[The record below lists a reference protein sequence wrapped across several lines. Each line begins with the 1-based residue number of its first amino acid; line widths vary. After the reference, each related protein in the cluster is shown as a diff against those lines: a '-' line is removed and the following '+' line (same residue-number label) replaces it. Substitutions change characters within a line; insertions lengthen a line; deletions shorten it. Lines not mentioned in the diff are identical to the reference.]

1 MPTLRQKTI
10 RVPVNFGNVPLINNN
25 SLTSIGT
32 PTIYIPEN
40 GDSAVTFKSVMFFY
54 SWQDTATGG
63 GANGTRLQTITTSLQ
78 LFDASGPSS
87 VTINSYTPTTIINTN
102 ENQSMTFGPIDYT
115 SYFNTDTGWDLARTS
130 QVCDVRI
137 LMYTD
142 TGLTTDWQKIYGW
155 LDITYEY
162 DADAGTSR
170 IQTVCI
176 PYESYNTYTTTIST
190 EIGTLPQLTGLGGIL
205 NGYTDPVVRHRW
217 IEVKGNSYSSNA
229 DYYLKYSF
237 DADPLNDLPAMIGSL
252 SSGLY
257 ETYLIDA
264 SALDTS
270 TSHTFELGASNG
282 NRWPSII
289 VNEWLTFEFTTT
301 DTTRVLNY
309 IEVPLEFEAATGGT
323 TEDANSSF
331 FREISIP
338 EKNISQL
345 NCAAEVNYNSNAGP
359 YYPQIKAGTQAAYKQ
374 YFQHGSV
381 ICGANAFQ
389 HRIDSGSSAGAGIAL
404 QSGLNNLSL
413 FLYQTGNL
421 RTLSN
426 LSGVFKLLYLSDVST
441 SGIDNHTQTVKSIIR
456 QPEIKILAITTANT
470 TGWASNTASFYI
482 PNDDYYIQ
490 ASGLQYHIL
499 TTAPTMGINIKA
511 RILPGEG
518 VGEGYRSLYSDTYYA
533 DQELSYTPMYVRAR
547 DEFRRYPGDP
557 DSARLD
563 IESNREYVQTTSAA
577 TFVVSSNFS
586 VAYHGITHIISGSI
600 SNSSNNTSSLQLL
613 QQIDNEYIL
622 LKTGSVEG
630 DNQFQFT
637 TYDDTANYIVTGYV
651 TSSLKGISKL
661 DKPGENF
668 NIDLSPAGGG
678 GEFFF

>member
-10 RVPVNFGNVPLINNN
+10 RVPVNFGNVSSFPNNT
-25 SLTSIGT
+25 LTSIGT

-54 SWQDTATGG
+54 SWQDTATGTG
-63 GANGTRLQTITTSLQ
+63 GSGTRLQTITTRLQ
-78 LFDASGPSS
+78 LLDASGPSS
-87 VTINSYTPTTIINTN
+87 VTINATTLTTMANTG

-115 SYFNTDTGWDLARTS
+115 SYFNTDTGWDLSRTS
-130 QVCDVRI
+130 QVCDIRI

-142 TGLTTDWQKIYGW
+142 TGVTTDWQKIYGW

-162 DADAGTSR
+162 DAAAGTSR

-176 PYESYNTYTTTIST
+176 PYESYNTYVPTLAT

-217 IEVKGNSYSSNA
+217 IEVKGNSYLSNA
-229 DYYLKYSF
+229 GYYLKYSF

-252 SSGLY
+252 TSGLY

-264 SALDTS
+264 SLLDS
-270 TSHTFELGASNG
+270 NSSHTFELAANNI
-282 NRWPSII
+282 NRWYSMI

-309 IEVPLEFEAATGGT
+309 IEVPLEFEAGT
-323 TEDANSSF
+323 SGVTSASNSSF
-331 FREISIP
+331 SREISIP

-345 NCAAEVNYNSNAGP
+345 NCAAEVNWNTQAGP
-359 YYPQIKAGTQAAYKQ
+359 FYTHIKSGTQSYKQ
-374 YFQHGSV
+374 YLGHGSV
-381 ICGANAFQ
+381 MCGANAFQ
-389 HRIDSGSSAGAGIAL
+389 HRIDSDSSAGAGITL

-413 FLYQTGNL
+413 FLFQISTRRIYT
-421 RTLSN
+421 N

-456 QPEIKILAITTANT
+456 QPEMKILSLTTINT

-490 ASGLQYHIL
+490 ASGLQYHML
-499 TTAPTMGINIKA
+499 TNSSTMGINIKA

-518 VGEGYRSLYSDTYYA
+518 VGEGYKSLYSDTYYA
-533 DQELSYTPMYVRAR
+533 DAELSYTPMYVRAR

-563 IESNREYVQTTSAA
+563 IESNREYVQTTSQP
-577 TFVVSSNFS
+577 TVVVGSNFS

-613 QQIDNEYIL
+613 QQIDKEYIL
-622 LKTGSVEG
+622 LKTGKVEG

-668 NIDLSPAGGG
+668 NIDLSPTGGTG

>member
-10 RVPVNFGNVPLINNN
+10 RVPVNFGNVSSQLNNT
-25 SLTSIGT
+25 LTQIGT

-40 GDSAVTFKSVMFFY
+40 GDADVTFKSVMFFY
-54 SWQDTATGG
+54 SWQDTSTGT
-63 GANGTRLQTITTSLQ
+63 GASGTRIQTITTELQ
-78 LFDASGPSS
+78 LQDAGSPSS
-87 VTINSYTPTTIINTN
+87 VTINAATLTTMVNTN

-130 QVCDVRI
+130 QTCDTQI

-142 TGLTTDWQKIYGW
+142 TGITTDWQKIYGW

-170 IQTVCI
+170 IQTICI
-176 PYESYNTYTTTIST
+176 PYESYDSYTPTTPT

-217 IEVKGNSYSSNA
+217 IELKGNSYISNA
-229 DYYLKYSF
+229 GYYLQYSF
-237 DADPLNDLPAMIGSL
+237 DADPLNDLPAMTGSL

-264 SALDTS
+264 SLLDS
-270 TSHTFELGASNG
+270 NSSHTFELAASVTG
-282 NRWPSII
+282 RWYSMI

-309 IEVPLEFEAATGGT
+309 IEVPLEFEAGTSGT
-323 TEDANSSF
+323 TEDVNSSF
-331 FREISIP
+331 TREILIP

-345 NCAAEVNYNSNAGP
+345 NCAAEVNWNSNSGP
-359 YYPQIKAGTQAAYKQ
+359 FYTKIKSGTQSYKQ
-374 YFQHGSV
+374 YLGHGGV

-389 HRIDSGSSAGAGIAL
+389 HRIDSGSSAGAGITL

-413 FLYQTGNL
+413 FLFQNSARRVY
-421 RTLSN
+421 SN

-456 QPEIKILAITTANT
+456 QPEMIIRNIATTQI
-470 TGWASNTASFYI
+470 SNTASFYI

-499 TTAPTMGINIKA
+499 TSSTTMGINIKA

-533 DQELSYTPMYVRAR
+533 DNELSYTPMYVWAR
-547 DEFRRYPGDP
+547 DEFSRYPGDP

-563 IESNREYVQTTSAA
+563 IESNREYVQTTGGN
-577 TFVVSSNFS
+577 TEVVGSNFL

-668 NIDLSPAGGG
+668 DIDLSPAGGG

>member
-10 RVPVNFGNVPLINNN
+10 RVPVNFGNVPFISNN

-40 GDSAVTFKSVMFFY
+40 GDADVTFKSVMFFY
-54 SWQDTATGG
+54 SWQDTATNI
-63 GANGTRLQTITTSLQ
+63 GASGTRIQTITTRLQ

-87 VTINSYTPTTIINTN
+87 VEINADPLTTMTN
-102 ENQSMTFGPIDYT
+102 SGENQSMTFGPIDYT
-115 SYFNTDTGWDLARTS
+115 SYFNTDTGWDSSRTS

-142 TGLTTDWQKIYGW
+142 TGITTDWQKIYGW

-176 PYESYNTYTTTIST
+176 PYESYNTYMNHLITI
-190 EIGTLPQLTGLGGIL
+190 EIGTPAQLTGGGGIL

-217 IEVKGNSYSSNA
+217 IEVKGNTYASNEGF
-229 DYYLKYSF
+229 YLRYSF
-237 DADPLNDLPAMIGSL
+237 DDGSLNDLPAMTGSL
-252 SSGLY
+252 STSLY

-264 SALDTS
+264 SSLTIS
-270 TSHTFELGASNG
+270 ESHTFELQASITS
-282 NRWPSII
+282 RWPSII

-309 IEVPLEFEAATGGT
+309 IEVPLEFET
-323 TEDANSSF
+323 TSFTPNSASNSSF
-331 FREISIP
+331 SREVLIP
-338 EKNISQL
+338 EKNITQL
-345 NCAAEVNYNSNAGP
+345 NCAAEINFNSNAGP
-359 YYPQIKAGTQAAYKQ
+359 YYSNIRSGTQEAYKQ
-374 YFQHGSV
+374 YLNNSTLTA
-381 ICGANAFQ
+381 GAMAFQ
-389 HRIDSGSSAGAGIAL
+389 HRIDTGSSSGGGISL

-413 FLYQTGNL
+413 FLYQT
-421 RTLSN
+421 TQEYSN
-426 LSGVFKLLYLSDVST
+426 ISGVIKLLYLSDVST

-456 QPEIKILAITTANT
+456 QPEMVFRGFPYSTII
-470 TGWASNTASFYI
+470 SNTASFYI

-490 ASGLQYHIL
+490 SSGLQYHML
-499 TTAPTMGINIKA
+499 TNSSTMGINIKA
-511 RILPGEG
+511 RILPDEG
-518 VGEGYRSLYSDTYYA
+518 VGEGYRSLYSDIYYA
-533 DQELSYTPMYVRAR
+533 DPELSYTPMYIRAR

-557 DSARLD
+557 DSARLNV
-563 IESNREYVQTTSAA
+563 ESNREFVQNTSQI
-577 TFVVSSNFS
+577 TQVVSSNFS

-613 QQIDNEYIL
+613 QQIDKEYIL
-622 LKTGSVEG
+622 LKTGRVEG
-630 DNQFQFT
+630 DGQFEFT
-637 TYDDTANYIVTGYV
+637 AYDDTTNYIVTGYV

-661 DKPGENF
+661 DIPGENF
-668 NIDLSPAGGG
+668 DIDLSPAGGTG

>member
-1 MPTLRQKTI
+1 
-10 RVPVNFGNVPLINNN
+10 
-25 SLTSIGT
+25 
-32 PTIYIPEN
+32 
-40 GDSAVTFKSVMFFY
+40 
-54 SWQDTATGG
+54 
-63 GANGTRLQTITTSLQ
+63 
-78 LFDASGPSS
+78 
-87 VTINSYTPTTIINTN
+87 
-102 ENQSMTFGPIDYT
+102 MTFGPIDYT

-130 QVCDVRI
+130 QVCDTQI

-176 PYESYNTYTTTIST
+176 PYESYNTYVPTSAT

-217 IEVKGNSYSSNA
+217 IEVKGNSYVSDIK
-229 DYYLKYSF
+229 DYYLRYSF
-237 DADPLNDLPAMIGSL
+237 DADPLNDLPAMTGSL

-264 SALDTS
+264 SLLDS
-270 TSHTFELGASNG
+270 NSSHTFELAASHAS
-282 NRWPSII
+282 RWPSII

-309 IEVPLEFEAATGGT
+309 IEVPLEFEAATGGIT
-323 TEDANSSF
+323 SASNSSF
-331 FREISIP
+331 SREILIP
-338 EKNISQL
+338 ERNITQL

-359 YYPQIKAGTQAAYKQ
+359 FYTQIKAGTQAAYKQ
-374 YFQHGSV
+374 YFQHGSL

-413 FLYQTGNL
+413 FLYQTGTL
-421 RTLSN
+421 RIYSN

-456 QPEIKILAITTANT
+456 QPEMKILAISTINT

-482 PNDDYYIQ
+482 PNDDYYVQ

-499 TTAPTMGINIKA
+499 TTAPHMGINIKA

-533 DQELSYTPMYVRAR
+533 DQELTYTPMYVRAR

-563 IESNREYVQTTSAA
+563 IESNREYVQTTSQA
-577 TFVVSSNFS
+577 TLVVGSNFS

-668 NIDLSPAGGG
+668 NIDLSPAGGTG

>member
-10 RVPVNFGNVPLINNN
+10 RVPVNFGNVSSQLNNT
-25 SLTSIGT
+25 LTQIGT

-40 GDSAVTFKSVMFFY
+40 GDSAVTFKSVMLFY
-54 SWQDTATGG
+54 AWQDTATAGG
-63 GANGTRLQTITTSLQ
+63 SNGTRLQTITTELQ
-78 LFDASGPSS
+78 LQDAGLPSS
-87 VTINSYTPTTIINTN
+87 VTFNASPSTLMLNSS

-130 QVCDVRI
+130 QTCDVKI

-142 TGLTTDWQKIYGW
+142 TGITTDWQKIYGW
-155 LDITYEY
+155 LDITYEF
-162 DADAGTSR
+162 DINAGTNR

-176 PYESYNTYTTTIST
+176 PYESYDTYVPTTPT
-190 EIGTLPQLTGLGGIL
+190 EIGTLPQLTGTGGIL
-205 NGYTDPVVRHRW
+205 DGYNTPVIRHRW
-217 IEVKGNSYSSNA
+217 IEIRGNSYVSNA
-229 DYYLKYSF
+229 GWNLKYSF
-237 DADPLNDLPAMIGSL
+237 DGGVINDLPTTAGSL
-252 SSGLY
+252 ASGVY

-264 SALDTS
+264 SLLDS
-270 TSHTFELGASNG
+270 NSSHTFELAASNAS
-282 NRWPSII
+282 RWPSIV
-289 VNEWLTFEFTTT
+289 VNEWLTFEYTTT

-309 IEVPLEFEAATGGT
+309 MEVPLEFEAGIGGT
-323 TEDANSSF
+323 TEDVNSSF
-331 FREISIP
+331 TREILIP
-338 EKNISQL
+338 ERNITQL
-345 NCAAEVNYNSNAGP
+345 NCAAEINYNSNAGP
-359 YYPQIKAGTQAAYKQ
+359 FYLQVKGGTQASYKQ

-381 ICGANAFQ
+381 VVGANVFQ
-389 HRIDSGSSAGAGIAL
+389 HRIDSGSSSGAGISL
-404 QSGLNNLSL
+404 QSGLNNLSA
-413 FLYQTGNL
+413 FLYQIN
-421 RTLSN
+421 TLKSITN
-426 LSGVFKLLYLSDVST
+426 LSGVIKLLYLSDVST
-441 SGIDNHTQTVKSIIR
+441 SGIDNHTQTIKSILR
-456 QPEIKILAITTANT
+456 QPEMLNLSIVNNAN
-470 TGWASNTASFYI
+470 NTASLTI

-490 ASGLQYHIL
+490 TSGLQYYMY
-499 TTAPTMGINIKA
+499 TMSSTMGINIKT

-518 VGEGYRSLYSDTYYA
+518 VGEGYKSLYSDTYLA
-533 DQELSYTPMYVRAR
+533 DNEISYTPMYVRAR

-557 DSARLD
+557 DISRLD
-563 IESNREYVQTTSAA
+563 IQANREYIQTNSQGTKIVGA
-577 TFVVSSNFS
+577 NFS
-586 VAYHGITHIISGSI
+586 TTYHGITHIISGSI

-668 NIDLSPAGGG
+668 DIDLSPAGGG